1 MGYSIRT
8 EKWRYT
14 EWENGKRGV
23 ELYDEA
29 ADPRELKNIAADPKH
44 SKVIVEMQAL
54 PAAPAAT
61 QRRASAGRGRRR
73 WSRNR
78 RATSFGE
85 VSP

>member
-29 ADPRELKNIAADPKH
+29 ADPRELKNIAADPKLR
-44 SKVIVEMQAL
+44 KVIVEMQAL
-54 PAAPAAT
+54 LRRVSDQRHPAPGVAAA
-61 QRRASAGRGRRR
+61 R
-73 WSRNR
+73 
-78 RATSFGE
+78 
-85 VSP
+85 